1 MRSSLSFFKIGFFV
15 LVVLNLILIFLLIKP
30 RGPGRDGPPTA
41 QMIIKRLSEKLKLDT
56 KQREELT
63 VIFEKHEKQR
73 DSLFQNSDDIRDKMM
88 ICLTNGDN
96 CDSLWH
102 ASANSVNFEKSMFD
116 HHRRILSILNAD
128 QKKLYID
135 NLKTRKKG
143 GPKRSPNF

>member
-15 LVVLNLILIFLLIKP
+15 LVVLNLTLIFLLIKP
-30 RGPGRDGPPTA
+30 RGPGRDGPPPA
-41 QMIIKRLSEKLKLDT
+41 QMIINRLSEKLKLDT

-73 DSLFQNSDDIRDKMM
+73 DSLFQNTDDIRDKMM

-102 ASANSVNFEKSMFD
+102 ASANSVNF
-116 HHRRILSILNAD
+116 
-128 QKKLYID
+128 
-135 NLKTRKKG
+135 
-143 GPKRSPNF
+143 